1 MMRVLAVE
9 PPSGKARDGD
19 HERALRR
26 VLAGEAK
33 DTGLAAR
40 IEAENLLIP
49 HNYSG
54 AVDREIPC
62 GHSGCQNTFMVR
74 LVPGQLIYPRWCP
87 FHRTPHR
94 RSLTCA
100 DS

>member
-1 MMRVLAVE
+1 MMKRLLTVA
-9 PPSGKARDGD
+9 PPSGKAGDGD
-19 HERALRR
+19 HERVLRR
-26 VLAGEAK
+26 ILAGQAT

-40 IEAENLLIP
+40 VEAQNRLIP

-54 AVDREIPC
+54 AVDREILC
-62 GHSGCQNTFMVR
+62 GHSGCQNTFLIR

-94 RSLTCA
+94 RSLVC
-100 DS
+100 